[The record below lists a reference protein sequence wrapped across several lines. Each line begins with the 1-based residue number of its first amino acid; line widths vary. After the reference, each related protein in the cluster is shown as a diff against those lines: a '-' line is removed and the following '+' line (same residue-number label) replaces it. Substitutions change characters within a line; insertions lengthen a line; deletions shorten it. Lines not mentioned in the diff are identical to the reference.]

1 MRRYPNGRPKFNSG
15 SKLDEWGELRERTNS
30 KASWDEF
37 NLADIETKV
46 FLLGIWKSFEE
57 LEENISIPEIN
68 AILEAKVKEDY
79 EHKQFLAAI
88 KGIEMPDYDTGDTT
102 FEDVK
107 RRALGDDPDTNDIV
121 NLKGVLAAK
130 EGFGVG
136 YGIGYEVQ

>member
-1 MRRYPNGRPKFNSG
+1 LRRYPNGRPKFNNS
-15 SKLDEWGELRERTNS
+15 SKLDEWGELKERTNS
-30 KASWDEF
+30 RLSWDEF

-57 LEENISIPEIN
+57 LEENISLPEMN
-68 AILEAKVKEDY
+68 AIHEARIKEDY

-88 KGIEMPDYDTGDTT
+88 KGIEMPDYNTGGDT

-107 RRALGDDPDTNDIV
+107 RRALGDDPDTNDIA
-121 NLKGVLAAK
+121 NLKGALAAK